1 MEKITAQ
8 DIISGWVS
16 QQDEP
21 FTSRDVFDNNDDLE
35 NINTVYVA
43 MNTLFNSG
51 EVARKK
57 TNGNGF
63 IFLSA
68 SKAPADFERAD
79 ISMVADKKITEP
91 VKKQTEKA
99 EINRELQIKKITN
112 NITQNALRSEERSKA
127 TIHTAPPES
136 FELTLK
142 TPGGLTITITGRG
155 ENA

>member
-35 NINTVYVA
+35 NINTVYAV

-63 IFLSA
+63 VFLSA
-68 SKAPADFERAD
+68 SKAPVDFERAD
-79 ISMVADKKITEP
+79 ISMVADKKEQKP
-91 VKKQTEKA
+91 VKEQTEKT
-99 EINRELQIKKITN
+99 EIIRELQIKKTANSIP
-112 NITQNALRSEERSKA
+112 QGKPRSEEQSK
-127 TIHTAPPES
+127 TAIRTTLPES

-142 TPGGLTITITGRG
+142 TPGGLIITITGGR
-155 ENA
+155 ESA